1 MRVLIVKISALGDVV
16 HALPVL
22 AYLHSV
28 EPNLEIDWL
37 LESSFAPL
45 LEGSRALC
53 HVHRLDT
60 KLWRQPG
67 RMLQSS
73 GEILGV
79 ISALRQRH
87 YDVCLDLQG
96 NSKSGLFTILS
107 GAPLRYG
114 FAAGNVR
121 EWPNLLA
128 TNRRVAI
135 SDADQHISDRA
146 LRIAR
151 EAFPGGGQE
160 VQVSPLQ
167 VDRAALAAVG
177 QRLQQ
182 HRSTGRKLVLLHP
195 GTTWKSKRLSAE
207 FWVRL
212 ARGLAEHDELH
223 VLLSWGSDS
232 ELAEL
237 QNIKRRVSGLLTIW
251 SRSSLREFVALL
263 AQVDLVIG
271 GDTGP
276 VHIAAALGTPTVSC
290 YRATDRLRNGPRG
303 ARHAIL
309 QSPMRCSPCLRKDC
323 PDNEACS
330 NSINVHEV
338 LGAARR
344 MLAAAPEPAFPQ
356 SRDVKPAGIG
366 AGSAVQARI

>member
-22 AYLHSV
+22 PYLHSV

-45 LEGSRALC
+45 LDGSQC
-53 HVHRLDT
+53 VSHVHRLDT
-60 KLWRQPG
+60 KLWRRPG
-67 RMLQSS
+67 RMLQSP
-73 GEILGV
+73 GEILRV
-79 ISALRQRH
+79 VLALRRPR

-96 NSKSGLFTILS
+96 NSKSGLFTVLC

-114 FAAGNVR
+114 FDAGGVR

-135 SDADQHISDRA
+135 GEADHHIGDRA
-146 LRIAR
+146 LRVAR
-151 EAFPGGGQE
+151 EAFPGGRRQ
-160 VQVSPLQ
+160 VQSSPLQ
-167 VDRAALAAVG
+167 VDQATLAAVA

-182 HRSTGRKLVLLHP
+182 HRLAGQKLVLLHP
-195 GTTWKSKRLSAE
+195 GTTWKTKRLSVE
-207 FWVRL
+207 FWVKL
-212 ARGLAEHDELH
+212 ARDLAENDGLH
-223 VLLSWGSDS
+223 LLLSWGNKS

-237 QNIKRRVSGLLTIW
+237 QNIVKCVSGPVNVW
-251 SRSSLREFVALL
+251 PRSSLREFMALL

-303 ARHAIL
+303 GRHTLL
-309 QSPMRCSPCLRKDC
+309 QSPMPCSPCLRKDC
-323 PDNEACS
+323 SENEACS
-330 NSINVHEV
+330 SSINVREV
-338 LGAARR
+338 IAAAQRL
-344 MLAAAPEPAFPQ
+344 LAAAIETAFPPSQELQ
-356 SRDVKPAGIG
+356 SGGIG
-366 AGSAVQARI
+366 AGSAGQARL